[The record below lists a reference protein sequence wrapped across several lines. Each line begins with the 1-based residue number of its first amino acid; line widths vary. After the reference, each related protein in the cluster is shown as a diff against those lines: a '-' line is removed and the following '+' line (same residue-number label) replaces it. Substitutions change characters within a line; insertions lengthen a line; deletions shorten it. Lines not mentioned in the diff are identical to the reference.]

1 MALSACLRCLIPQ
14 RHRLLTGVLGMSG
27 ILRVGI
33 CGGVLCLAITL
44 LWGFL
49 IDRLPADDSYGESR
63 VPHGLVPQD
72 GIRLQ
77 WLSRYESGVYRQ
89 SGAEIVSYDP
99 QTRRAFV
106 VNAFSGKVDVL
117 NLQDPGNPAYLFSI
131 DVSDIGS
138 DANSVAV
145 RDGMIAIAVQG
156 KKKTDQGFV
165 AFYDAT
171 GKRRRV
177 VQVGALPDA
186 VTFSP
191 DGRYLLVAN
200 EGEPDDDYLVDPEGS
215 VSIIDLINGM
225 DQLDQ
230 NAVRTADFRKYNGQ
244 ESELRARGVRI
255 FGPGASAAQDFEPE
269 WIEVTSDSTTAYVCL
284 QENNAIAVV
293 DLAAAEVT
301 AVYPLGYKDWSAA
314 GRWSGKGFDASDK
327 DQAINIRHWPVFGMF
342 QPDTIK
348 ILEIGEDRYLI
359 GANEGDSR
367 DWKGWSE
374 EARVGSLKLDPVAFP
389 NADMLQQEANL
400 GRLIVTTTMGVAN
413 DCNPSDKTVEP
424 VRDCVYQALYTF
436 GGRSLAIWK
445 VQPDGLELVFDTGS
459 QIEETVA
466 QFYPD
471 FFNADHQDQS
481 KQFDRRSP
489 SKGPE
494 PEGMAIGTIEGRT
507 YVFLGL
513 ERVGGIMVY
522 DVTDPAATRLVQYLN
537 TRDFSVSQNPD
548 ADHSKSDLGPEGLC
562 FIPADQSPD
571 PLQRPL
577 LVVGN
582 EVSGTTSVYLI
593 QPAGKDSGSKR
604 N

>member
-1 MALSACLRCLIPQ
+1 MNR
-14 RHRLLTGVLGMSG
+14 
-27 ILRVGI
+27 ILRVGV
-33 CGGVLCLAITL
+33 CGGLLFSGVVLLPVFWI
-44 LWGFL
+44 GK
-49 IDRLPADDSYGESR
+49 LPADDSKQETGALSR
-63 VPHGLVPQD
+63 IGQAD

-117 NLQDPGNPAYLFSI
+117 NLQDPGKPEYLFSI
-131 DVSDIGS
+131 DVSDIGA

-145 RDGMIAIAVQG
+145 KNGVVAIAVQG
-156 KKKTDQGFV
+156 KRKTDAGFV

-171 GKRRRV
+171 GNRRSV

-200 EGEPDDDYLVDPEGS
+200 EGEPDDDYLIDPEGS
-215 VSIIDLINGM
+215 VSIIDLMTGM
-225 DQLDQ
+225 DELDQ
-230 NAVRTADFRKYNGQ
+230 SAVRTADFRKYNGR
-244 ESELRARGVRI
+244 EAELRSQGIRV
-255 FGPGASAAQDFEPE
+255 FGPNASAAQDFEPE
-269 WIEVTSDSTTAYVCL
+269 WIEVTRDSTTAYVCL
-284 QENNAIAVV
+284 QENNAIAVI

-301 AVYPLGYKDWSAA
+301 ALYPLGYKDWSAA
-314 GRWSGKGFDASDK
+314 GKWSGKGFDASDK

-348 ILEIGEDRYLI
+348 ILEMGEDRYLI

-389 NADMLQQEANL
+389 DAAELQQDANL
-400 GRLIVTTTMGVAN
+400 GRLIVATTMGVGN
-413 DCNPSDKTVEP
+413 DCNPSDRGCVP
-424 VRDCVYQALYTF
+424 ARDCVYRALYTF
-436 GGRSLAIWK
+436 GGRSMAIWK

-466 QFYPD
+466 RFYPD

-537 TRDFSVSQNPD
+537 TRDFSISQTPD

-562 FIPADQSPD
+562 FVPADESPD
-571 PLQRPL
+571 PLGRPL
-577 LVVGN
+577 LLVGN
-582 EVSGTTSVYLI
+582 EVSGTTTVYLI
-593 QPAGKDSGSKR
+593 ESAMSDSGSR
-604 N
+604 